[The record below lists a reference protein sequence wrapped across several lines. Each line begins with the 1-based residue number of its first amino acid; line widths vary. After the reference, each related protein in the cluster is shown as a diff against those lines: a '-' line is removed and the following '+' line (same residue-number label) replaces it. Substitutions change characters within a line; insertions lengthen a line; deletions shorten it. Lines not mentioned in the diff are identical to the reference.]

1 MKKLII
7 CLFTASAF
15 LSAAAQ
21 SDSIPRNAE
30 GKYEYSEV
38 VNVDS
43 ASAAKLYS
51 NAKLFIVTAFKS
63 GKAVTQL
70 NDDAAKTVAGNGNVQ
85 IVLKGLASSGVTKR
99 VSFSILIQCKDGRYK
114 YTINDFQ
121 ISFKSDMI
129 NRTFPFEDEKGF
141 KNKLLTTKRTE
152 ELYEI
157 FKGDMNT
164 LISDL
169 KKAMASQSE
178 STKDW

>member
-7 CLFTASAF
+7 CLFTVSAF

-21 SDSIPRNAE
+21 SDSIPRNAA

-38 VNVDS
+38 INVDS

-85 IVLKGLASSGVTKR
+85 IVTKGLAGSGITKR
-99 VSFSILIQCKDGRYK
+99 ISFSILIQCKDDRYK

-121 ISFKSDMI
+121 FSLVSSMV
-129 NRTFPFEDEKGF
+129 NRTVPFEDEKGF
-141 KNKLLTTKRTE
+141 RKNLSKKQTE
-152 ELYEI
+152 EVYEI

-169 KKAMASQSE
+169 KKAMASQAE